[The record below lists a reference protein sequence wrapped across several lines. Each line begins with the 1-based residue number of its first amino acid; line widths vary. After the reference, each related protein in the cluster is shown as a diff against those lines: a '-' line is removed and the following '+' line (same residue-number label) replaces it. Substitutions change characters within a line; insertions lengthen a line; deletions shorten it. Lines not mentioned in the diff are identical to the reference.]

1 MSLQVLATVL
11 LGGVAVLDATPVAQT
26 MLSQPLVTATLLGAL
41 WGEWRVALE
50 VGVVLQLLAA
60 STSPIGA
67 RTGEDY
73 ASGGVVGVGVALA
86 IVTGRHF
93 LMLDDAAALL
103 GVLAGLVTA
112 VLGVPLIKWQR
123 RRNEGLSRWCE
134 AEVRRGDE
142 GATGAAQR
150 AGVVLAF
157 ATGVG
162 YCAVCLALGV
172 WLLGPLAGRHSLR
185 LARAWSLAQPL
196 WIGLGL
202 AYLLQA
208 FIQRRLTRVA
218 LYAMAM
224 LGAWLVL
231 MVSRG

>member
-1 MSLQVLATVL
+1 MSLQVFATLL

-26 MLSQPLVTATLLGAL
+26 LLSQPLVTATLLGAL

-50 VGVVLQLLAA
+50 VGVVLQILAA

-67 RTGEDY
+67 RTPEDY
-73 ASGGVVGVGVALA
+73 ASGGVVGAGVALA
-86 IVTGRHF
+86 IVSRQHF

-103 GVLAGLVTA
+103 GVIAGLVTA
-112 VLGVPLIKWQR
+112 TFGVPLIKWQR

-134 AEVRRGDE
+134 AEVRRGDA
-142 GATGAAQR
+142 GALGAAQR

-157 ATGVG
+157 GAGVG

-172 WLLGPLAGRHSLR
+172 GFLGPLAGHHSLR
-185 LARAWSLAQPL
+185 LARAWTLAQPL

-202 AYLLQA
+202 AQLLRA
-208 FIQRRLTRVA
+208 FVQRRLTRAV
-218 LYAMAM
+218 LFAMAM
-224 LGAWLVL
+224 LATWLVL
-231 MVSRG
+231 MLARR